1 MVINKT
7 KQLFGEF
14 KLQGNWTIKTQSF
27 EGDYC
32 FNGNIY
38 ISREVH
44 LRIDKKII
52 FQMVQITKLLVEI
65 NNGLDYLIVFENS
78 KTKEKLFFIDQL
90 SKAMIES
97 GDFLPEH
104 NYCTL
109 LFSNEY

>member
-14 KLQGNWTIKTQSF
+14 QLQGNWIIKTQSF

-32 FNGNIY
+32 FNGEIY
-38 ISREVH
+38 ISNQVH
-44 LRIDKKII
+44 HQIDKKII

-65 NNGLDYLIVFENS
+65 NNGLDYLVVFENLR
-78 KTKEKLFFIDQL
+78 TKQELFFIDQL
-90 SKAMIES
+90 SQSMIEN